1 MKTILVMFSSL
12 LLIPGPTSIP
22 AAQGALTAHQVA
34 RIRTV
39 GDAAI
44 APDGGLIAYTLS
56 VPRTPLVD
64 EDGPSWTELHVA
76 SSDGTTRPFVT
87 GKVNVSHVAWTPD
100 GKAISF
106 LARRGA
112 DRTTSLYLLPA
123 DGGEARSVLQHDA
136 DISGYAWSPDGRQVG
151 FLAAEPAPEA
161 RLKLREKGFNQEVY
175 EEDVPFVRVWIAR
188 IDEATTK
195 PRKLQLEGSAS
206 ELSWEPEGA
215 RIAIAIA
222 PTPLVDDDYMQRRV
236 HIVDT
241 ETGTVVAKITNPGKL
256 GRVVWSPDGKSLA
269 LISGAD
275 INDPSAG
282 RLMVVPATGGA
293 PRDLL
298 PGCNCD
304 VSDLAWQDAETVIYI
319 RRAGVRTSLETVQ
332 RNGLVPKSILAGGRE
347 VFTGLSPSRTGSAIA
362 LVAHTPA
369 HPAELY
375 RMDQRDTAPRP
386 ITNSNPWF
394 SKVGLGLQ
402 EVVKFKA
409 RDGLEL
415 EGILMH
421 PTVEQPGQRYPL
433 VLVVHGG
440 PESHYSDGWLTNYS
454 SPGQLATGR
463 GFAVFYPN
471 YRGST
476 GRGVDFSKLS
486 RGDPAGKEFNDL
498 VDGVDHLIA
507 TGLVDRTK
515 VGITGGSYGGY
526 ASAWGATFYSDR
538 FAASVMFVGIS
549 DEISKQG
556 STDIPWEMYY
566 VHLGYWPWNQMWMK
580 TLERSPIYYA
590 GQSHTPTLILGGA
603 DDRRVPPGQSLEM
616 YRHLKLR
623 GKAPVRLVRYPGEQ
637 HGNRRAASRLD
648 YCLRMMQWMEH
659 YLKGPGGAPPPIDI
673 SYEEPAN

>member
-1 MKTILVMFSSL
+1 MNMISVTFFSL
-12 LLIPGPTSIP
+12 CLIPAP
-22 AAQGALTAHQVA
+22 APDPAVQGGLTPHQVA
-34 RIRTV
+34 RIRSV
-39 GDAAI
+39 GEAVV
-44 APDGGLIAYTLS
+44 APDGGLVAYTLN

-64 EDGPSWTELHVA
+64 EDGRSWSELHVA
-76 SSDGTTRPFVT
+76 SPGGTVRPFVT

-100 GKAISF
+100 GRAISF

-112 DRTTSLYLLPA
+112 DRSASLYLLPI
-123 DGGEARSVLQHDA
+123 DGGEARRLLQHET
-136 DISGYAWSPDGRQVG
+136 DITGYSWSPDGKKVA
-151 FLAAEPAPEA
+151 FLAAEPVPEE
-161 RLKLREKGFNQEVY
+161 RIKLREKGFNQEAY
-175 EEDVPFVRVWIAR
+175 EEDVPFVRVWIAG
-188 IDEATTK
+188 IDDATEK
-195 PRKLQLEGSAS
+195 PRMLQLEGSAS
-206 ELSWEPEGA
+206 ELSWAPQGTH
-215 RIAIAIA
+215 IAVALA
-222 PTPLVDDDYMQRRV
+222 PTPLVDDDYMRRRV

-241 ETGTVVAKITNPGKL
+241 EAGAVVAKIANPGKL
-256 GRVVWSPDGKSLA
+256 GQVAWSPDGKNLA

-282 RLMVVPATGGA
+282 RLTVVPATGGT

-298 PGCNCD
+298 PGCDCD
-304 VSDLAWQDAETVIYI
+304 VSDLAWQNADTLVFI
-319 RRAGVRTSLETVQ
+319 RQAGVRTSLESI
-332 RNGLVPKSILAGGRE
+332 RRDGSAPKSILEGGTA
-347 VFTGLSPSRTGSAIA
+347 VFSGLSISQAGSPIA
-362 LVAHTPA
+362 LVGHAPA

-375 RMDQRDTAPRP
+375 CMNQGGTAPRL
-386 ITNSNPWF
+386 ITNSNPWL
-394 SKVGLGLQ
+394 SEAGLGIQ
-402 EVVKFKA
+402 EVVQYKA

-415 EGILMH
+415 EGILIH
-421 PTVEQPGQRYPL
+421 PRHEEPGRRYPL

-440 PESHYSDGWLTNYS
+440 PESHYSNGWLTDYS
-454 SPGQLATGR
+454 SPGQVAAGR

-476 GRGVDFSKLS
+476 GRGVDFAKLS
-486 RGDPAGKEFNDL
+486 RGDPAGKEFDDL
-498 VDGVDHLIA
+498 VDGVDHLVER
-507 TGLVDRTK
+507 GLVDRAK

-590 GQSHTPTLILGGA
+590 GQSQTPTLILGGA

-648 YCLRMMQWMEH
+648 YCLRMIQWMEH

-673 SYEEPAN
+673 SYDEPRN